1 MKLIHEFDEVHD
13 SQQMFRKILKAMSNP
28 LVKVDISKEVDKIS
42 GNYPTQ
48 LSVALTLVDNE
59 TTFCTFANKELDED
73 ILSFTLSK
81 KVSCNIADFIFAN
94 SEEELLQAVETAKC
108 GTLLNPHKSATIV
121 VKIPTEKD
129 CSLTMY
135 GAGIKDTISL
145 ETNSY
150 VKKAIEKRD
159 EMYFEYPTG
168 LDFIFI
174 NDNKELFAIPRL
186 TRLVSSQASKE
197 NK

>member
-1 MKLIHEFDEVHD
+1 MKLVHEFDEVHD

-28 LVKVDISKEVDKIS
+28 LVKMDIKEQVQKIS
-42 GNYPTQ
+42 GDFPAE

-59 TTFCTFANKELDED
+59 TTFCTFSNKALDAD

-81 KVSCNIADFIFAN
+81 KVPCNTADYIFVDT
-94 SEEELLQAVETAKC
+94 EEELLNAIETGKC
-108 GTLLNPHKSATIV
+108 GTLLNPHKSATII
-121 VKIPTEKD
+121 VKIPTKKD
-129 CSLTMY
+129 CTVTMY

-145 ETNSY
+145 ETNSF
-150 VKKAIEKRD
+150 VKKALEKRD
-159 EMYFEYPTG
+159 SMYFEYPTG

-174 NDNKELFAIPRL
+174 NDDNELFAIPRL
-186 TRLVSSQASKE
+186 TKILTQQNGME